1 MKKLILNLR
10 FAVLLLFLLVGLK
23 GYAQP
28 VANCRNLNLNLNPNG
43 VVSVSATQLN
53 NGSLNGSSYSIM
65 FGGALQSSVTFNCNN
80 VGSNNLILYVTDSQG
95 QQDTCTA
102 VVTVS
107 DTLRPTVICA
117 GTITA
122 LIGTNGAAIV
132 SANQI
137 GTSNDI
143 CGIQSL
149 LINGSNVHTY
159 SCNNLGQNTATY
171 TAIDNNGNSSSC
183 TTIVNIVDNN
193 NNCSGGTAPVA
204 ICANI
209 NTYVGNTGS
218 AFVTAPQL
226 NNGSLNAS
234 SFLIYNAGS
243 FQTTAFFGCNNIGTN
258 NLILY
263 VSNSQGQQDTCTATV
278 TVIDTTSPTIVCQN
292 NPTFSIGQNG
302 VVVVTGQSV
311 ATATD
316 PCGIQN
322 YQING
327 TSAITFSC
335 NNLGPFTAVFTA
347 TDNNGNSS
355 NCLTVIN
362 ISDPNNNCG
371 NPVSPNA
378 VCQTPLSFPLGLN
391 GTVTVD
397 ASQIDGGSTGGQV
410 YLIDGNNY
418 VNSITFNCS
427 NLGTDTVTLVVIRID
442 SNGTTQISTCTSSLY
457 IYDSNNFCGF
467 NTTQP
472 QANCVNALN
481 LDLASMNGYV
491 MLSPQM
497 LNNGSTN
504 ASSMWIMDGNGSYQ
518 SAYTFG
524 CNDIGTHQYYLV
536 VSSGNVPGTVN
547 ALIDTCSVIVTIT
560 DSTNICGGG
569 QGNYTVLDSIFN
581 ANCNG
586 VCNGAFALLDIVLAN
601 GSIAPRPYTI
611 VWQNNISSSSLI
623 TNLCGNTTYTI
634 TVYDSLQNPYQHSFY
649 IGCNNVPNPNSC
661 IDSSLI
667 NPVANCPTVYS
678 PVCGCNGVTYINSC
692 IAQNS
697 AGVTAW
703 TNGPCGGNS
712 GSINYTVQTT
722 GSGCDSSCTGSIT
735 ISFPTATPNNTYT
748 LVWNDGFSQT
758 GSGTPALGAV
768 FVRNNLCAGVYVATV
783 STNTF
788 SAPFS
793 ITAIVGT
800 AQGCVWPGDAD
811 DNTTVNNW
819 DLLPI
824 ALTHGESGI
833 LRPNANIS
841 WTGQAS
847 SDWTTVN
854 PVAGLPNYKHIDC
867 NGDGII
873 NQNDLTA
880 IQQNYGSSYYRSNSS
895 MTGNIP
901 FFINSVN
908 ANEGDRLSLPIN
920 LGTAAEPA
928 ADVYGVA
935 FTLNYDPEIVEA
947 SSVSVDYPVSWL
959 GTNLLDIQY
968 DFSQLGKIEVAVA
981 RRDRLNNSGFGEIGK
996 FNFTIRDDILR
1007 SSTTRT
1013 MDIDIT
1019 NIRLINNANAEIGTN
1034 PQVGTVTVTLLSA
1047 TEAIDNYSVELFP
1060 NPAKD
1065 QFNVRVQNA
1074 SLETVTVYNVNGQL
1088 VKLTENI
1095 NSNILTLP
1103 VNELARGIYMVQIKT
1118 DKGVEN
1124 RKLVIE

>member
-1 MKKLILNLR
+1 MRSLFLNLR
-10 FAVLLLFLLVGLK
+10 LAVFSLFLMAAFK
-23 GYAQP
+23 SYAQP
-28 VANCRNLNLNLNPNG
+28 VANCRNLTLNLSPNG

-53 NGSLNGSSYSIM
+53 NGSINDSSFSIL
-65 FGGALQSSVTFNCNN
+65 FGGAFQSSVTFNCNN
-80 VGSNNLILYVTDSQG
+80 VGTNNLILYVTDSQG
-95 QQDTCTA
+95 QQDTCTS

-193 NNCSGGTAPVA
+193 NNCSGAAPVA
-204 ICANI
+204 NCGNI
-209 NTYVGNTGS
+209 NAYVGNTGS

-234 SFLIYNAGS
+234 SFQIYNAGS

-278 TVIDTTSPTIVCQN
+278 TVIDTTPPTIFCQN

-302 VVVVTGQSV
+302 VVVVTGLSV

-355 NCLTVIN
+355 SCLTVIN

-378 VCQTPLSFPLGLN
+378 FCQTPLSFPLGQN
-391 GTVTVD
+391 GTVTVN

-427 NLGTDTVTLVVIRID
+427 NLGTDTVTLAVIRID

-467 NTTQP
+467 STTQP

-783 STNTF
+783 SANTF

-824 ALTHGESGI
+824 ALTHGESG
-833 LRPNANIS
+833 LTRPNANIS
-841 WTGQAS
+841 WTGQYS
-847 SDWTTVN
+847 TDWTTVN

-880 IQQNYGSSYYRSNSS
+880 IQQNYGSNYYRSNSS

-920 LGTAAEPA
+920 LGTATEPA

-968 DFSQLGKIEVAVA
+968 DFSQLGKIEVAVS

-1019 NIRLINNANAEIGTN
+1019 NIRLINNANIEIGTN

-1088 VKLTENI
+1088 VNLTENI
-1095 NSNILTLP
+1095 NSNSLTLP
-1103 VNELARGIYMVQIKT
+1103 VNELARGVYMVQIKT

>member
-10 FAVLLLFLLVGLK
+10 FTVLLLFLLAGLK
-23 GYAQP
+23 SYAQP
-28 VANCRNLNLNLNPNG
+28 VANCQTYNAVITPNGVAVVSVQNIDNGSTGYTSLSLGFNGSIQNSITFNCSNVGQTYIVQLIAISNNGLADTCSAFITVTSNPNVCNNLPVANCQNINLLLNPNG
-43 VVSVSATQLN
+43 VATLNATQL
-53 NGSLNGSSYSIM
+53 
-65 FGGALQSSVTFNCNN
+65 
-80 VGSNNLILYVTDSQG
+80 D
-95 QQDTCTA
+95 
-102 VVTVS
+102 
-107 DTLRPTVICA
+107 
-117 GTITA
+117 
-122 LIGTNGAAIV
+122 
-132 SANQI
+132 
-137 GTSNDI
+137 
-143 CGIQSL
+143 
-149 LINGSNVHTY
+149 
-159 SCNNLGQNTATY
+159 
-171 TAIDNNGNSSSC
+171 
-183 TTIVNIVDNN
+183 
-193 NNCSGGTAPVA
+193 
-204 ICANI
+204 
-209 NTYVGNTGS
+209 
-218 AFVTAPQL
+218 
-226 NNGSLNAS
+226 NGSLNANSYSVLYNGAFQS
-234 SFLIYNAGS
+234 SVS
-243 FQTTAFFGCNNIGTN
+243 FNCNNIGAQT
-258 NLILY
+258 LIFYAYDSLG
-263 VSNSQGQQDTCTATV
+263 SGFSDTCTSIV
-278 TVIDTTSPTIVCQN
+278 TVIDSGNYCNNNLPVANCQN
-292 NPTFSIGQNG
+292 INLLLNPNG
-302 VVVVTGQSV
+302 VATLNATQLDNGSLNANSYSVLYNGAFQSSV
-311 ATATD
+311 SF
-316 PCGIQN
+316 N
-322 YQING
+322 
-327 TSAITFSC
+327 C
-335 NNLGPFTAVFTA
+335 NNIGAQTLIFYAYDSLGSGFSDTCTSIV
-347 TDNNGNSS
+347 
-355 NCLTVIN
+355 TVIDSGN
-362 ISDPNNNCG
+362 FCNNNTT
-371 NPVSPNA
+371 PNA
-378 VCQTPLSFPLGLN
+378 LCQNSLTFALGQN
-391 GTVTVD
+391 GTVTVN
-397 ASQIDGGSTGGQV
+397 ASQIDAGSTGGQV
-410 YLIDGNNY
+410 YLLDGNNY

-427 NLGTDTVTLVVIRID
+427 DVGMDTVTLAVVRID
-442 SNGTTQISTCTSSLY
+442 SNGNVQTSLCNSIIY
-457 IYDSNNFCGF
+457 ILDAGNVCGGG
-467 NTTQP
+467 NTSAP
-472 QANCVNALN
+472 QANCVSTLELN
-481 LDLASMNGYV
+481 LNQSGFVVLT
-491 MLSPQM
+491 PQM

-504 ASSMWIMDGNGSYQ
+504 GNAMWLQDANGNYQ
-518 SAYTFG
+518 SAYTFNCSMLG
-524 CNDIGTHQYYLV
+524 SHVFYLV
-536 VSSGNVPGTVN
+536 VSNGNNAGTVN
-547 ALIDTCSVIVTIT
+547 ALIDTCAVIVNVL
-560 DSTNICGGG
+560 DSFNYCGGG
-569 QGNYTVLDSIFN
+569 QGNYTVLDSVGPSI
-581 ANCNG
+581 NCNG
-586 VCNGAFALLDIVLAN
+586 ACTGFYSLNQIILAN
-601 GSIAPRPYTI
+601 GTIAPQPYTI
-611 VWQNNISSSSLI
+611 VWQNNSYNGLI
-623 TNLCGNTTYTI
+623 TGLCPNTTYTI
-634 TVYDSLQNPYQHSFY
+634 TIYDALQNAYQHSFVVT
-649 IGCNNVPNPNSC
+649 CNNQPNSC
-661 IDSSLI
+661 IDTTLL
-667 NPVANCPTVYS
+667 NPTANCPTNYA
-678 PVCGCNGVTYINSC
+678 PVCGCNGITYINSC
-692 IAQNS
+692 IAQYS
-697 AGVTAW
+697 AGVTSW

-712 GSINYTVQTT
+712 GGSNNYSVQTT

-748 LVWNDGFSQT
+748 LVWNDGFTQT
-758 GSGTPALGAV
+758 VSGAPTGGANII
-768 FVRNNLCAGVYVATV
+768 RTNLCAGVYIATV

-880 IQQNYGSSYYRSNSS
+880 IQQNYGSNYYRSNSS

-1019 NIRLINNANAEIGTN
+1019 NIRLIDNANTEIGTN
-1034 PQVGTVTVTLLSA
+1034 PQVGTVTVTLLSS

-1060 NPAKD
+1060 NPTKD

-1088 VKLTENI
+1088 VNLTENI
-1095 NSNILTLP
+1095 NSNLLTLP
-1103 VNELARGIYMVQIKT
+1103 VNEFAPGIYMVQIKT

>member
-10 FAVLLLFLLVGLK
+10 FAVLLLFLLAGLK
-23 GYAQP
+23 SYAQP
-28 VANCRNLNLNLNPNG
+28 VANCRNLTLNLSPNG

-53 NGSLNGSSYSIM
+53 NGSTNGSSYSIM

-378 VCQTPLSFPLGLN
+378 LCQNSLTFALGQN
-391 GTVTVD
+391 GTVTVN
-397 ASQIDGGSTGGQV
+397 ASQIDAGSTGGQV

-418 VNSITFNCS
+418 VNSITYNCS
-427 NLGTDTVTLVVIRID
+427 NVGQDTVTLAVVRID
-442 SNGTTQISTCTSSLY
+442 SNGTVQTSTCNA
-457 IYDSNNFCGF
+457 IIFIVDANNICGSG
-467 NTTQP
+467 NTTAP
-472 QANCVNALN
+472 QANCVSSINLN
-481 LDLASMNGYV
+481 INQSGLAV
-491 MLSPQM
+491 LTPQM
-497 LNNGSTN
+497 LNNGSSNSN
-504 ASSMWIMDGNGSYQ
+504 AMWLQDSNGNYQ
-518 SAYTFG
+518 SAYTFNCSMLG
-524 CNDIGTHQYYLV
+524 SHVFYLV
-536 VSSGNVPGTVN
+536 VSNGNNAGTVN
-547 ALIDTCSVIVTIT
+547 ALIDTCAVIVNVL
-560 DSTNICGGG
+560 DSFNFCGGG
-569 QGNYTVLDSIFN
+569 QGNYTILDSVGPSL
-581 ANCNG
+581 NCNG
-586 VCNGAFALLDIVLAN
+586 ACNGFYSLNQIVLAN
-601 GSIAPRPYTI
+601 GTVAPQPYTI
-611 VWQNNISSSSLI
+611 VWQNNTYSGLL
-623 TNLCGNTTYTI
+623 TGLCPNTTYTI
-634 TVYDSLQNPYQHSFY
+634 TIYDALQNAYQHSFFV
-649 IGCNNVPNPNSC
+649 GCNGQNTTNC
-661 IDSSLI
+661 TDSSLI
-667 NPVANCPTVYS
+667 NPSASCPTVYA
-678 PVCGCNGVTYINSC
+678 PVCGCNGVTYNNSC
-692 IAQNS
+692 IAQNY
-697 AGVTAW
+697 AGVTSW
-703 TNGPCGGNS
+703 TNGPCGGFAVN
-712 GSINYTVQTT
+712 NYTISTT

-735 ISFPTATPNNTYT
+735 LSFPTATPNNAYT
-748 LVWNDGFSQT
+748 IFWPDGFVQT
-758 GSGTPALGAV
+758 GSGSPAGGGV
-768 FVRNNLCAGVYVATV
+768 SFTRSNFCAGVYVIQV
-783 STNTF
+783 NSNTGNF
-788 SAPFS
+788 SVTT
-793 ITAIVGT
+793 IIGT

-824 ALTHGESGI
+824 ALTHGESG
-833 LRPNANIS
+833 LTRPNANIS
-841 WTGQAS
+841 WTGQYS
-847 SDWTTVN
+847 TDWSTVN

-880 IQQNYGSSYYRSNSS
+880 IQQNYGSNYYRSNSS

-1019 NIRLINNANAEIGTN
+1019 NIRLINNANTEIGTN